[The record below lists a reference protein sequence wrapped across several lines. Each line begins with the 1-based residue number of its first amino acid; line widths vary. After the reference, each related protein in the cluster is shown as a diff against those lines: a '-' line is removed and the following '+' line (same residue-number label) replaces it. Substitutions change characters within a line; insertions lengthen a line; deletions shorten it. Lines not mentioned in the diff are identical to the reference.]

1 MALDRISCRFI
12 PRPGW
17 RKCTLSARERFL
29 PEAAAAFDAA
39 EKERRREQWDR
50 TVPQPAA
57 AAAAAAGRRYRR
69 RPARADVIL
78 EQSRCDRLGGEGV
91 AAGRVALRYVS
102 RAARAQP
109 KLV

>member
-1 MALDRISCRFI
+1 MALARISCRFI

-57 AAAAAAGRRYRR
+57 AAAAGRRYRR

-78 EQSRCDRLGGEGV
+78 EQSRCDMRSTGGEGV

-102 RAARAQP
+102 RAARANQN
-109 KLV
+109 L